1 MNGLNLLS
9 ATEAARQLTDRRITA
24 VQLLEACLERITARE
39 PVVGAW
45 TQLGLAAARARAKAL
60 DAGAVQG
67 LLHGLPLGVKDLMDT
82 VDLPAGYGSPVY
94 ANHQPAWDAAAV
106 AMARAA
112 GAVVVGKSVTTEFA
126 TFCPGKTANPHNPA
140 HTPGGS
146 SSGSA
151 AAVADFMV
159 PLAFGTQTAG
169 SIIRPAAFCGV
180 VGYKPSFGTASRAGV
195 KALSDTLDTVGAL
208 ARTVA
213 DAALLVAAV
222 SGRRD
227 LLLERPLDRAPRV
240 GLCRT
245 HEWKHA
251 QPATEAAFE
260 RARTQLAQAGAKLTD
275 VDLPPQFA
283 GLVQAQLDIMGF
295 ELVRSLAY
303 ERLNHA
309 AQLSPQL
316 QQMINAGLAVTSERY
331 AAAIA
336 LARGCRRALSQV
348 FTAVDVLLAPSAA
361 GEAPAGLAA
370 TGDPLFNRIWTLL
383 HAPCVHLPF
392 TTGPQ
397 GLPVGLQAIG
407 NIGADRET
415 LAAADWLLTRLRE
428 TAKT

>member
-9 ATEAARQLTDRRITA
+9 ATEAARQLADRKITA
-24 VQLLEACLERITARE
+24 VQLLEACLERIAARE
-39 PVVGAW
+39 AVVGAW
-45 TQLGLAAARARAKAL
+45 MHLDVAAARARAKAL
-60 DAGAVQG
+60 DAGPVQG

-82 VDLPAGYGSPVY
+82 ADIPAGYGSPIY
-94 ANHQPAWDAAAV
+94 ADHRPAWDAAAV
-106 AMARAA
+106 AFARAA
-112 GAVVVGKSVTTEFA
+112 GAVIVGKTVTTEFA
-126 TFCPGKTANPHNPA
+126 TFFPGKTANPHHPG

-159 PLAFGTQTAG
+159 PFAFGTQTAG

-180 VGYKPSFGTASRAGV
+180 VGYKPSFGTVSRVGV
-195 KALSDTLDTVGAL
+195 KALCDTLDTVGAL

-213 DAALLVAAV
+213 DAALLVAAT

-227 LLLERPLDRAPRV
+227 LLLERPLDHAPRV

-245 HEWKHA
+245 YEWKHV

-260 RARTQLAQAGAKLTD
+260 HARTQLGQAGVTLKD

-283 GLVQAQLDIMGF
+283 GLVQAQTDIMGY
-295 ELVRSLAY
+295 ELAQSLAY
-303 ERLNHA
+303 ERLTHQ
-309 AQLSPQL
+309 AQLSPRL
-316 QQMINAGLAVTSERY
+316 QQMLADGLAVTHERY
-331 AAAIA
+331 TAAIA
-336 LARGCRRALSQV
+336 LARGCRRAVPQV
-348 FTAVDVLLAPSAA
+348 FTDVDVLLAPSAA

-383 HAPCVHLPF
+383 HTPCVHLPF

-397 GLPVGLQAIG
+397 GLPVGLQVIG

-415 LAAADWLLTRLRE
+415 LAAADWLLARLRG
-428 TAKT
+428 